1 MQAVKAAANKSIP
14 LMIDAWFEREGN
26 TFAVD
31 RLGTRIIFTRDH
43 RNVQAV
49 LTTKFKDFSV
59 SLDRKAHQAL
69 LGTEGIFTQDGA
81 AWARSRALL
90 KPSFTRTQIAD
101 LGALE
106 SQLDILIM
114 HLKRTTAANPGQPV
128 DLQPLFLNLTMDIST
143 HFLLG
148 KSVGALRRF
157 TTTTTTTKEDSS
169 RDREKD
175 GGFSSAF
182 NIALEYA
189 PIRTILGDFYWL
201 FSPPRFLRACRAV
214 HDFVGQYAQTALN
227 TSQKKD
233 EEEGGEEGRQ
243 VFLQAL
249 AAETQ
254 DPVVIKDQVLSVL
267 LAGRDSTAAS
277 LAWTFHSLARHPEV
291 LRRLRQEILECT
303 SGGPPAA
310 EELGDMKYLR
320 WTLNEVL
327 RLYPPIPFNG
337 RTALRATTI
346 PSGGGPHGDQPIA
359 VREGDKVLWSVF
371 SLHRRTDLYG
381 ADAGLFRPERWEART
396 LGADWIPFNSGPR
409 TCLGQ
414 QMALLQLSYVVVR
427 LLQEFE
433 AIEAVDTKPVVAYG
447 TNLVLT
453 PVDGVHVRL
462 S

>member
-1 MQAVKAAANKSIP
+1 
-14 LMIDAWFEREGN
+14 
-26 TFAVD
+26 
-31 RLGTRIIFTRDH
+31 
-43 RNVQAV
+43 
-49 LTTKFKDFSV
+49 
-59 SLDRKAHQAL
+59 
-69 LGTEGIFTQDGA
+69 
-81 AWARSRALL
+81 
-90 KPSFTRTQIAD
+90 
-101 LGALE
+101 
-106 SQLDILIM
+106 M

-320 WTLNEVL
+320 WTLNEGIAPLPFPFLSQLQPPARTIARCKYENDLHHRHHQQPIDFLLAACDNSCRSHCTVL
-327 RLYPPIPFNG
+327 QRLPYSVPTNQRIKSYASTHPSRSTGAQHCGQRRSPPAAA
-337 RTALRATTI
+337 RTATSPSPCARATR
-346 PSGGGPHGDQPIA
+346 SC
-359 VREGDKVLWSVF
+359 
-371 SLHRRTDLYG
+371 
-381 ADAGLFRPERWEART
+381 GLSSRCTVE
-396 LGADWIPFNSGPR
+396 L
-409 TCLGQ
+409 TC
-414 QMALLQLSYVVVR
+414 
-427 LLQEFE
+427 
-433 AIEAVDTKPVVAYG
+433 T
-447 TNLVLT
+447 VLT
-453 PVDGVHVRL
+453 PAYSGRSAGRRVLLVLIGYRL
-462 S
+462 ILARGLVLAVGSPPPPSYFPFFSSSLCVLVGLG